1 MVIRRIREHV
11 ADHDWFAVAV
21 DVGIVVLGVFLG
33 TQVNNWN
40 EARIDARQV
49 EAYRDRL
56 MGELQ
61 FNEQQYKAQIAY
73 YRRAR
78 DYGLEALAAL
88 AGGKSLSDREFVIA
102 AYQLTQTDATRAKT
116 TAYDEMTANGF
127 AGRVGDLETQEA
139 ASDFVLSVDVAQ
151 KALETQ
157 LPYRSLLREVM
168 PYPLQLRIRRDCGD
182 RSVYFRGRL
191 VGVTTV
197 HPCPVVLNPEA
208 AADGARRI
216 RAQPGIER
224 QMTRYIASLDEKFDS
239 LGVALEQAILLRE
252 RLEAAKAHRSP

>member
-1 MVIRRIREHV
+1 MVIRRIRDHV
-11 ADHDWFAVAV
+11 AEHNWFAVAI

-40 EARIDARQV
+40 EARIEARQV
-49 EAYRDRL
+49 EAYRERL

-78 DYGLEALAAL
+78 DYGLKALAAL
-88 AGGKSLSDREFVIA
+88 AGDKPLPDRDLLIA

-116 TAYDEMTANGF
+116 TTFDEMTANGF
-127 AGRVGDLETQEA
+127 AGRVGDTETQEA
-139 ASDFVLSVDVAQ
+139 ASDFVLSIDVAQ

-157 LPYRSLLREVM
+157 LPYRTILREVM
-168 PYPLQLRIRRDCGD
+168 PYPLQLQIRRECGD

-197 HPCPVVLNPEA
+197 HPCPIALDPKA
-208 AADGARRI
+208 AADGARRL
-216 RAQPGIER
+216 RAYPGIER
-224 QMTRYIASLDEKFDS
+224 LMTRYIASLDEKFDS
-239 LGVALEQAILLRE
+239 LDVALEQAILLRK
-252 RLEAAKAHRSP
+252 RLAGGKAHRSP